1 MLRLIAVL
9 LAALQFGM
17 PSAASAQATFGM
29 KTGITL
35 RMHVVAHDDTPR
47 MQAIKLQ
54 VRDGVQAA
62 YAQGASGRFPMLL
75 HAARLMPELESAA
88 VTAARAAGFS
98 GNVDV
103 DLTLASFDERTLD
116 GLTIPAG
123 LYPALVIRLGSAQG
137 HNWWGL
143 IDRQLALRCA
153 AVGGDES
160 LPVEWDW
167 SFEGFKTA
175 WHMFWQQFGL

>member
-17 PSAASAQATFGM
+17 PSTASAQATFGM

-35 RMHVVAHDDTPR
+35 RMHVIAHDDTPF
-47 MQAIKLQ
+47 MQEIKLQ
-54 VRDGVQAA
+54 VRDGVQEA
-62 YAQGASGRFPMLL
+62 YAQEASGRLPMLF
-75 HAARLMPELESAA
+75 HAARLLPKLKEAA
-88 VTAARAAGFS
+88 EVTAREAGFS

-103 DLTLASFDERTLD
+103 ALRIASFDERMLD

-137 HNWWGL
+137 RNWWGL

-153 AVGGDES
+153 AVSVDES
-160 LPVEWDW
+160 DSVEWDW
-167 SFEGFKTA
+167 SFQGLQTA
-175 WHMFWQQFGL
+175 WHMFWTQLGL